1 MNQQSYY
8 AVIPANVRY
17 SKEVSD
23 GAKLLY
29 GEITALSNQNGYCW
43 ATNKYFADLYGKS
56 SDTVSRWISELSA
69 AGFIVTLVDSSA
81 ANSRKIWLAGSPGV
95 SAKMPTPIGKNAS
108 TLSAKMPTP
117 IGKNAE
123 QNNTV
128 NTTLNTT
135 LKNNAGASD
144 PLSPPFQKV
153 DEIYPETFSLEAEK
167 AEPLHRGPGA
177 VRVSITDPEFP
188 GVTVV
193 HAVGPKTNPT
203 KTGRE
208 KQQRNAPNI
217 HPENETVFQ
226 HFSDPAKARAAWA
239 EWLQYKYDQHRERYK
254 NAKSELVKLRSL
266 WEETKGDAAQVE
278 RNISHSIGNLYR
290 GIFAPKA
297 EKNGTQQ
304 PNGLNKATAQH
315 LDLAQY
321 VGQRRIAAMERAMQ
335 NGTLASAP
343 EERQF

>member
-135 LKNNAGASD
+135 LKNSAGASD
-144 PLSPPFQKV
+144 PLTHPFQKV
-153 DEIYPETFSLEAEK
+153 GEIYPETFALEAEK
-167 AEPLHRGPGA
+167 EKPLHRGPGA

-193 HAVGPKTNPT
+193 DAVGPKTKPT

-226 HFSDPAKARAAWA
+226 HFSDPQKARAAWA

-304 PNGLNKATAQH
+304 HGLNKATAQH

-321 VGQRRIAAMERAMQ
+321 VGQRRMAAMERAMQ
-335 NGTLASAP
+335 NGTLAGAP